1 MGSVKIV
8 DDEIP
13 ILLDVS
19 AQILFNFYLWVNV
32 L

>member
-1 MGSVKIV
+1 MGSVKIS

-13 ILLDVS
+13 ILLDVR
-19 AQILFNFYLWVNV
+19 AQILFYFYFWVNV